1 MISSIRALS
10 AVKVSPSILIDHKH
24 KQFLKDGQPFRFV
37 AGELH
42 YFRVPPEYWKDRLYK
57 MRMAGLNVVSFYV
70 EWSGHEP
77 EPGQYNFEGMYD
89 LDEFLTQV
97 KEQGLLAIV
106 RPGPYIGGERDNGGL
121 PYWLMSKHPN
131 MKYRRIDREFL
142 GETDRWFAKLGRV
155 LRPHT
160 YKKGGPIIAV
170 QVEHKYGY
178 YGVCDHTYMEHML
191 TALEVRVGRGV
202 VFFRGGPVNSAQ
214 YACDN
219 TRGLLATGYITPNQS
234 PAYLKLVIDAAQ
246 DQPSPVVI
254 SEYYTGA
261 MDYWGYA
268 HAWRKGETVV
278 ETLKAL
284 LQLNASVS
292 LYMFHGGTNFG
303 FTAGKS
309 QGHALVTSYDY
320 GAPLDEAGDPTP
332 LYHDIRNLIHSLQYL
347 ELPPGEPP
355 GASEKLYLGTVTLRE
370 YASLDD
376 VMEYFRANNWI
387 KRKESVEPL
396 TFEDFGQG
404 LGFML
409 YSTTVQIPTG
419 ATAYLQLYQFADRA
433 YVYDKNGT
441 SYILRTIPSAG
452 LYVPTSK
459 GERLS
464 VLVENMGREA
474 YPKTSGD
481 PKGFKTAYLNY
492 IPLMNWTIESVPLSS
507 AEDIARIRET
517 LQEEETTKVTGFYG
531 GTFTLDEGQ
540 QPLDTFLDP
549 TNWTKGVAFIN
560 GINLGRYWP
569 VSGPQITLY
578 VPAPFLK
585 PYPEEN
591 HVMLF
596 EIEGAPTGFRG
607 VKFVDKPLLNATIAY
622 PRP

>member
-1 MISSIRALS
+1 MVSIWGLCAAKGNRSIS
-10 AVKVSPSILIDHKH
+10 IDHSQ

-89 LDEFLTQV
+89 LDEFLVQV
-97 KEQGLLAIV
+97 KEQGLLAIA
-106 RPGPYIGGERDNGGL
+106 RPGPYICGERDNGGL

-142 GETDRWFAKLGRV
+142 DETDRWFAKLGEV

-160 YKKGGPIIAV
+160 YHNGGPIIAV
-170 QVEHKYGY
+170 QVEHQYGY
-178 YGVCDHTYMEHML
+178 YGVCDHIYMEHML
-191 TALEVRVGRGV
+191 TTLEVRVGRDV
-202 VFFRGGPVNSAQ
+202 VFFRGGPVVSEQ
-214 YACDN
+214 YACDKV
-219 TRGLLATGYITPNQS
+219 RRLLATGYMTPNQS
-234 PAYLKLVIDAAQ
+234 PASLKPVIDAAQ
-246 DQPSPVVI
+246 NKPSPMVI
-254 SEYYTGA
+254 SEYYTGG
-261 MDYWGYA
+261 MDYWGYE
-268 HAWRKGETVV
+268 HVWRKRETVV

-309 QGHALVTSYDY
+309 LGHALVTSYDY

-332 LYHDIRNLIHSLQYL
+332 LYHDIRNLIQNLSYL
-347 ELPPGEPP
+347 ELPSGEPP
-355 GASEKLYLGTVTLRE
+355 GASEKLNLGVVTLDA

-376 VMEYFRANNWI
+376 VMEHFRTHNWT
-387 KRKESVEPL
+387 KRKESELPL

-404 LGFML
+404 LGFVL
-409 YSTTVQIPTG
+409 YSTTVQIVTA
-419 ATAYLQLYQFADRA
+419 ATANLQLLQFADRA
-433 YVYDKNGT
+433 YVYDKNST
-441 SYILRTIPSAG
+441 SYIFRTIPTAS
-452 LYVPTSK
+452 LQVPASK

-474 YPKTSGD
+474 YTKTFKD
-481 PKGFKTAYLNY
+481 PKGFTTANLNN
-492 IPLMNWTIESVPLSS
+492 IPLKNWTIESVPLSS
-507 AEDIARIRET
+507 VEDIDRIRET
-517 LQEEETTKVTGFYG
+517 LQVTETTRVTGFYG
-531 GTFTLDEGQ
+531 GSFTLAEGQ

-585 PYPEEN
+585 PHPEKN

-596 EIEGAPTGFRG
+596 EIEGAPTGFRS
-607 VKFVDKPLLNATIAY
+607 VKFVDKPLLNASIAT